1 MQWKVGLEIYFWD
14 WRKKLINLFNWR
26 FTDWKLKVENWF
38 RIKVELGDWA
48 IRIDWKFIYFI

>member
-48 IRIDWKFIYFI
+48 IRIDWKFA